1 MVLLASAIVSKQ
13 NGKILV
19 SRQFV
24 EMTRSRIEGLLTA
37 FTKLITK
44 DKQHTFIETDAV
56 RYVYQALMDKLYC
69 VLITTK
75 TSNILEDLE
84 TLRLFV
90 RVISEYTSNQGK
102 TSDEQAILDNAF
114 TLIFAFDEIVAL
126 GYRESVNMSQV
137 RTFIEMDSHEERV
150 YVAVRQ
156 TQEREAKQK
165 MREKAK
171 ELSKLQR
178 TQQLSKSSMP
188 SISSSSNA
196 SSVLDKPEPVVGD
209 RASSAY
215 SSTTSAPVVR
225 SKGPSRALKL
235 GSKAKQAE
243 LFAAVNEE
251 QLANEL
257 KEEEPNQ
264 PIPSS
269 NTIGGYKNDD
279 IDID

>member
-1 MVLLASAIVSKQ
+1 MVLLASAVVSKT

-24 EMTRSRIEGLLTA
+24 EMSRSRIEGLLTA
-37 FTKLITK
+37 FSKLITK
-44 DKQHTFIETDAV
+44 DKQHTFIETDSV

-90 RVISEYTSNQGK
+90 RVINEYTAVPNKSS
-102 TSDEQAILDNAF
+102 SDEQAILDNAF

-156 TQEREAKQK
+156 TQERDAKQK

-178 TQQLSKSSMP
+178 TQQLGGGNRNALQAS
-188 SISSSSNA
+188 A
-196 SSVLDKPEPVVGD
+196 SSFNAQSNEPIEKSTATFAE
-209 RASSAY
+209 RAPPV
-215 SSTTSAPVVR
+215 STSNVRKGTS
-225 SKGPSRALKL
+225 KALKL
-235 GSKAKQAE
+235 GRRAANSASMDQQLASELGLDRGNGVSKATADGGDD
-243 LFAAVNEE
+243 EE
-251 QLANEL
+251 
-257 KEEEPNQ
+257 
-264 PIPSS
+264 S
-269 NTIGGYKNDD
+269 
-279 IDID
+279 